1 MTEAVLLLHLGA
13 TLVLVG
19 LIWTVQIS
27 LYPLFSR
34 VGAAEFGAYHRHH
47 SRSITVLVGPL
58 MAAELATGIFL
69 AVWPPADAGRAP
81 FFLGLVLVGLLWAS
95 TAFVQVPAHDALG
108 TGFAAGAHRR
118 LVSTNWLRT
127 GLWSARGALLLWV
140 VGELLRPSS
149 TA

>member
-1 MTEAVLLLHLGA
+1 MIEGVLLLHLGA

-27 LYPLFSR
+27 LYPLFAR

-58 MAAELATGIFL
+58 MATELATGVFL
-69 AVWPPADAGRAP
+69 VVWPPGEIGRAP
-81 FFLGLVLVGLLWAS
+81 FFVGLLLVGVLWTS
-95 TAFVQVPAHDALG
+95 TALWQVPAHGALG
-108 TGFAAGAHRR
+108 TGFASGPHRR

-127 GLWSARGALLLWV
+127 GLWSARGVLLLWV
-140 VGELLRPSS
+140 MGELLRSS
-149 TA
+149 A